1 MASSIQS
8 ITQGIADIA
17 DATNATDA
25 SPSLGAGDGG
35 DFSSTLQTAVSQIS
49 TLQNDAQ
56 NKVAGLLSGNGED
69 IHSAMLAVEKANV
82 SFEMMV
88 QVRNRIVQAY
98 QTISQMPF

>member
-17 DATNATDA
+17 EPLSGT
-25 SPSLGAGDGG
+25 SAGESA
-35 DFSSTLQTAVSQIS
+35 DFSSTLKTAVEQVSQM
-49 TLQNDAQ
+49 QNDAQ

-88 QVRNRIVQAY
+88 QVRNKIVQAY

>member
-17 DATNATDA
+17 DPSSA
-25 SPSLGAGDGG
+25 SGSGEST
-35 DFSSTLQTAVSQIS
+35 DFSSTLQSAVEQIS
-49 TLQNDAQ
+49 QLQSDAQ
-56 NKVAGLLSGNGED
+56 NKVAGLLNGNGED

-88 QVRNRIVQAY
+88 QVRNKIVQAY

>member
-17 DATNATDA
+17 DSSSA
-25 SPSLGAGDGG
+25 SGSGEST
-35 DFSSTLQTAVSQIS
+35 DFSSTLQSAVEQIS
-49 TLQNDAQ
+49 QLQSDAQ
-56 NKVAGLLSGNGED
+56 NKVAGLLNGNGED

-88 QVRNRIVQAY
+88 QVRNKIVQAY

>member
-8 ITQGIADIA
+8 ITQGIADVA
-17 DATNATDA
+17 D
-25 SPSLGAGDGG
+25 PSSSAAVEPEGGA
-35 DFSSTLQTAVSQIS
+35 DFSSTLQMAVDQIGK
-49 TLQNDAQ
+49 LQSDAQ
-56 NKVAGLLSGNGED
+56 NKVAGLLGGDGED

-88 QVRNRIVQAY
+88 QVRNKIVQAY

>member
-8 ITQGIADIA
+8 ITQGIAEIA
-17 DATNATDA
+17 AP
-25 SPSLGAGDGG
+25 SPSSGAGDGT
-35 DFSSTLQTAVSQIS
+35 DFSSTLKSAVEQIS
-49 TLQNDAQ
+49 QLQSDAQ
-56 NKVAGLLSGNGED
+56 NKVAGLLGGNGED

-88 QVRNRIVQAY
+88 QVRNKIVQAY

>member
-8 ITQGIADIA
+8 ITQGIADI
-17 DATNATDA
+17 TEQP
-25 SPSLGAGDGG
+25 SPTSGAGDGS
-35 DFSSTLQTAVSQIS
+35 DFSSTLQTAVEQIS
-49 TLQNDAQ
+49 QLQSDAQ
-56 NKVAGLLSGNGED
+56 NKVAGLLNGSGED

>member
-8 ITQGIADIA
+8 ITQGIADVA
-17 DATNATDA
+17 DS
-25 SPSLGAGDGG
+25 SPAPGAGGDEST
-35 DFSSTLQTAVSQIS
+35 DFSSTLQTAVEQIS
-49 TLQNDAQ
+49 QLQSDAQ
-56 NKVAGLLSGNGED
+56 SKVAGLLGGNGED

-88 QVRNRIVQAY
+88 QVRNKIVQAY

>member
-17 DATNATDA
+17 D
-25 SPSLGAGDGG
+25 PSQALGADDST
-35 DFSSTLQTAVSQIS
+35 DFSSTLQSAVEQIS
-49 TLQNDAQ
+49 QLQSDAQ
-56 NKVAGLLSGNGED
+56 NKVAGLLDGNGED

-88 QVRNRIVQAY
+88 QVRNKIVQAY

>member
-17 DATNATDA
+17 DATKTTDA
-25 SPSLGAGDGG
+25 SPSLDTGDGG

-49 TLQNDAQ
+49 ALQNDAQ

>member
-8 ITQGIADIA
+8 ITQGTADIA
-17 DATNATDA
+17 G
-25 SPSLGAGDGG
+25 PSSSSGAGDGS
-35 DFSSTLQTAVSQIS
+35 DFSSTLQTAVEQINE
-49 TLQNDAQ
+49 LQSDAQ
-56 NKVAGLLSGNGED
+56 SKVAGLLNGNGED

>member
-8 ITQGIADIA
+8 ITQGIADI
-17 DATNATDA
+17 TDA
-25 SPSLGAGDGG
+25 PGASSGLGSGDGA

-49 TLQNDAQ
+49 SLQTDAQ

-88 QVRNRIVQAY
+88 QVRNKIVQAY

>member
-8 ITQGIADIA
+8 ITQGIADFA
-17 DATNATDA
+17 D
-25 SPSLGAGDGG
+25 PSSSVGAGTGAG
-35 DFSSTLQTAVSQIS
+35 EGADFSSTLQTAVEQVGK
-49 TLQNDAQ
+49 LQSDAQ
-56 NKVAGLLSGNGED
+56 NKVAGLLGGDGED

-88 QVRNRIVQAY
+88 QVRNKIVQAY

>member
-1 MASSIQS
+1 VEDLTMASSIQS

-17 DATNATDA
+17 D
-25 SPSLGAGDGG
+25 SPSSQGAGEST
-35 DFSSTLQTAVSQIS
+35 DFSSTLQSAVEQIGQ
-49 TLQNDAQ
+49 LQSDAQ
-56 NKVAGLLSGNGED
+56 SKVAGLLSGNGED

-88 QVRNRIVQAY
+88 QVRNKIVQAY

>member
-8 ITQGIADIA
+8 ITQGIADIT
-17 DATNATDA
+17 DATDA
-25 SPSLGAGDGG
+25 SPSLGTGDGG

>member
-8 ITQGIADIA
+8 ITQGIADIT
-17 DATNATDA
+17 DPPLATE
-25 SPSLGAGDGG
+25 AGPGT
-35 DFSSTLQTAVSQIS
+35 DFSSTLQTAVEQIS
-49 TLQNDAQ
+49 QLQSDAQ
-56 NKVAGLLSGNGED
+56 NKVAGLLSGDGED

>member
-8 ITQGIADIA
+8 ITQGIADI
-17 DATNATDA
+17 TGQ
-25 SPSLGAGDGG
+25 PSSSSGAGDGS
-35 DFSSTLQTAVSQIS
+35 DFSSTLQTAVEQIS
-49 TLQNDAQ
+49 RLQSDAD
-56 NKVAGLLSGNGED
+56 NKVAGLLNGSGED

-88 QVRNRIVQAY
+88 QVRNKIVQAY

>member
-17 DATNATDA
+17 DAPD
-25 SPSLGAGDGG
+25 SSSSLGAGDGA

-49 TLQNDAQ
+49 SLQTDAQ

>member
-17 DATNATDA
+17 E
-25 SPSLGAGDGG
+25 PSSISGAGDGS
-35 DFSSTLQTAVSQIS
+35 DFSSTLQTAVEQIS
-49 TLQNDAQ
+49 QLQSDAQ
-56 NKVAGLLSGNGED
+56 SKVAGLLSGNGED